1 MAEEAKSKQGFA
13 AMSKEKQEEA
23 RRKSV
28 ETRAAKRLK
37 KEKQLAEANKLR
49 KKAEDLQKQVEM
61 LLQQADEL
69 DGQCSSSKIKK
80 KREAELC
87 EKIDELY
94 RDTVS
99 SQYLSIMKKYAIL
112 RGVSAESLV
121 TPTFVAMD
129 ILHNSNSTPKEL
141 DNAVKTL
148 QQYENAK
155 PAVVTDD
162 GGEVIGS
169 AQEVF
174 DGLMNKVAES
184 APKR

>member
-1 MAEEAKSKQGFA
+1 MSEVSKKQGFA

-23 RRKSV
+23 RRKSA
-28 ETRAAKRLK
+28 ETRAANKRK

-49 KKAEDLQKQVEM
+49 AKAEDLQKQVEI

-69 DGQCSSSKIKK
+69 DGQCSSTKIRK

-87 EKIDELY
+87 DRIDELY

-141 DNAVKTL
+141 DNAVKAL

-155 PAVVTDD
+155 PAVQADTE
-162 GGEVIGS
+162 GEVIRS

-174 DGLMNKVAES
+174 DGLMSKVAES